1 LETVFVD
8 QQETIGTQA
17 STEALKAKRSAFI
30 FITADSELS
39 RIALDDL
46 RKISGVEEVYLSRGA
61 YDLVAKVNGDSLEY
75 IREYI
80 LKQIRRINS
89 VKSTLTLTIV

>member
-1 LETVFVD
+1 METVFAD
-8 QQETIGTQA
+8 QQETIGGQA
-17 STEALKAKRSAFI
+17 STESLKAKRSAFI
-30 FITADSELS
+30 FIIADSELS

-46 RKISGVEEVYLSRGA
+46 RKIRGVEEVYLSRGA

-80 LKQIRRINS
+80 LKQIRRLNS
-89 VKSTLTLTIV
+89 VKSTLTLTVV